1 MASANSQTCER
12 YSDPTKIGT
21 NLRQAIRAYKK
32 KHPRRDLKV
41 AVIKHGEM
49 QARKYSGGLTVAPAE
64 SRYEFRLHLSDGE
77 YFDFSV
83 NEETRVSVEPDII
96 NLH

>member
-1 MASANSQTCER
+1 
-12 YSDPTKIGT
+12 
-21 NLRQAIRAYKK
+21 
-32 KHPRRDLKV
+32 
-41 AVIKHGEM
+41 M
-49 QARKYSGGLTVAPAE
+49 QARKYSGGLTVAPEE